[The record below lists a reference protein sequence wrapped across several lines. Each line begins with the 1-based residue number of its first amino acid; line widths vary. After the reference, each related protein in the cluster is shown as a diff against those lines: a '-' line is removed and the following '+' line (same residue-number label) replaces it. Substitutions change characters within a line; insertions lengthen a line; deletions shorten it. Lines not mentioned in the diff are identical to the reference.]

1 MGHDQ
6 LVLLVVFLVVIE
18 MLLAGKSDLGSDR
31 ATLLELRKE
40 VSGRTLLW
48 NVSQQSPC
56 GWAEVLCEKNRVVG
70 LRLPGCSL
78 TGEIPVGIIG
88 NLTELHVLSLRNAYY
103 SFSLF
108 DPIPTTLSCP
118 QTPPILTPPYQQYNP
133 SHDTGP
139 AFPFPLS
146 QASLI
151 SPLPSSSLPNKFS
164 HISRLQ
170 LNPVTFSQ
178 NSLPILPNQFKFD
191 QMVPPILDFS
201 MNPELPSSQF
211 PQKTHSCTADNT
223 ADNMKTISTS
233 SSNSGLLDA
242 LIAQAQAMVWK
253 DSSWRQASFS
263 SQEEKHVHIDD
274 FELFLSGSTT
284 NPPLVSVPPQWDD
297 STYFQPFNGK
307 LLV

>member
-1 MGHDQ
+1 
-6 LVLLVVFLVVIE
+6 
-18 MLLAGKSDLGSDR
+18 
-31 ATLLELRKE
+31 
-40 VSGRTLLW
+40 
-48 NVSQQSPC
+48 
-56 GWAEVLCEKNRVVG
+56 
-70 LRLPGCSL
+70 
-78 TGEIPVGIIG
+78 
-88 NLTELHVLSLRNAYY
+88 
-103 SFSLF
+103 
-108 DPIPTTLSCP
+108 
-118 QTPPILTPPYQQYNP
+118 
-133 SHDTGP
+133 
-139 AFPFPLS
+139 
-146 QASLI
+146 
-151 SPLPSSSLPNKFS
+151 
-164 HISRLQ
+164 
-170 LNPVTFSQ
+170 
-178 NSLPILPNQFKFD
+178 
-191 QMVPPILDFS
+191 

-211 PQKTHSCTADNT
+211 SQKTHSCTADNT